1 MNHMAEMILNGIAY
15 LQSLGSTIFVPI
27 MLFLTALCFRLP
39 FAKAFRSAITVG
51 VGFIGVNLVLN
62 IVWNILAPLAQT
74 LAAQHASTLTTLDV
88 SWPAAAAIAF
98 STKLGALIIPFIMIV
113 NILMLLGKVTKTV
126 NIDIW
131 NYWHYALFGSLVTV
145 MTDSVFLGFLAAAC
159 HSVITLKYADITAKD
174 VQRELSIPGI
184 SIPHG
189 SSASFVPL
197 FLLLDKM
204 YDRIPFYTVKNRQ
217 NHEIK
222 NPILKFLSEPL
233 ILGFAIGAVMAVLAG
248 YNFAGITQVSM
259 SLAALML
266 LLPRMV
272 RIIMEGLVPISQA
285 AKRFMGIRF
294 KGREFYIGLDSAIA
308 LGHPTTIMASA
319 ILIPVTIILAFLIPG
334 NSTIPAGDLVA
345 INFFIVMATPIHKG
359 SLPRTLTSGVVV
371 IGLMLLISSYFAPV
385 YTQLAFSVGELPI
398 TEHMTMIS
406 SLIIGN
412 GTSWILSQMVVRNV
426 VGGGLMVAFTIGF
439 VMILKWIEA
448 KKEFKETVDHDLAES

>member
-1 MNHMAEMILNGIAY
+1 MINMAEIILNGIAY

-27 MLFLTALCFRLP
+27 MLFLTALCFRLSLG
-39 FAKAFRSAITVG
+39 KAIRSAITVG

-62 IVWNILAPLAQT
+62 IVWNILAPLAQR
-74 LAAQHASTLTTLDV
+74 LASQHATTLTTLDV

-113 NILMLLGKVTKTV
+113 NIFMLLGKVTKTV

-145 MTDSVFLGFLAAAC
+145 MTQSAFLGFLAAAC
-159 HSVITLKYADITAKD
+159 HSVITLKYADLTAKD

-197 FLLLDKM
+197 FMILDKI
-204 YDRIPFYTVKNRQ
+204 YDRIPLYAIKNR
-217 NHEIK
+217 NDHEIK
-222 NPILKFLSEPL
+222 NPVLKFLSEPL
-233 ILGFAIGAVMAVLAG
+233 ILGFLIGAIMAIMAG
-248 YNFAGITQVSM
+248 YDFAGITQVAM
-259 SLAALML
+259 GLAALML

-285 AKRFMGIRF
+285 AKRFMGTKF

-319 ILIPVTIILAFLIPG
+319 ILIPVTIILAFVIPG

-345 INFFIVMATPIHKG
+345 INFFIVLATPIHKG
-359 SLPRTLTSGVVV
+359 NLPRTLTSGVIV
-371 IGLMLLISSYFAPV
+371 IALMLLISSYFAPV
-385 YTQLAFSVGELPI
+385 YTELAILVGELPL
-398 TEHMTMIS
+398 TGQMSMIS

-412 GTSWILSQMVVRNV
+412 GTSLMLSQLVILKAIGGALMVV
-426 VGGGLMVAFTIGF
+426 FTVGF
-439 VMILKWIEA
+439 VMILKWIET
-448 KKEFKETVDHDLAES
+448 KKEPVERMKTDLAE